1 MPRRA
6 AAKRASS
13 STCRACGKAVRWATE
28 VTGSGTLIRRPL
40 DTTPAVEGRR
50 YRTVDER
57 GTTYA
62 AAVVIAGGRGYP
74 DHRDRCSAA
83 PEPERRPFRRDV
95 DG

>member
-1 MPRRA
+1 MPRRS
-6 AAKRASS
+6 AAKRAAS

-28 VTGSGTLIRRPL
+28 VTEDGRLVRRPL
-40 DTTPAVEGRR
+40 DTLPAIAGRR

-62 AAVVIAGGRGYP
+62 AAVTTPGGRGYP
-74 DHRDRCSAA
+74 DHRDRCGERTD
-83 PEPERRPFRRDV
+83 EPVRVRRDV